1 MNMAEVKSLVRIDAV
16 VRRYHP
22 NPLRREGHHLVTT
35 CPFHQ
40 DKGRP
45 NLVVFP
51 GQNNYKCFA
60 CGAQGDPIDFVARI
74 LHLGRDGQAAAAQ
87 ILIRDFGLQRA
98 GSAVRHLAPPAPA
111 RTVQE
116 LDLVYSAL
124 LSVLDLAPGHLE
136 ELHRR
141 GLSDNAIHRNVY
153 RTLPPPADR
162 PDVMRR
168 LLALLRMPAALRHV
182 PGFARSSSTG
192 EVTLFG
198 APGLLIPIRT
208 TAGQVR
214 ALQVRPD
221 GDHSRALG
229 KYQWLSTP
237 DTPGRQDGTSS
248 GAPCHVSGQH
258 HLAAGEL
265 WITEGA
271 LKADVLSDRRQVA
284 TLAVPGAAVWRGAP
298 AIVRLL
304 QPRRVVIAFDQ
315 DRDPD
320 TRRQVG
326 RHALALRDALAGYD
340 VAFATWEPDKAKGID
355 DALVAGVTIHV

>member
-1 MNMAEVKSLVRIDAV
+1 MNMAEVKSLVHIDDV
-16 VRRYHP
+16 VRRYHDT
-22 NPLRREGHHLVTT
+22 PLRREGHHLVTT
-35 CPFHQ
+35 CPFHH

-74 LHLGRDGQAAAAQ
+74 LDLGRDGQATAAKV
-87 ILIRDFGLQRA
+87 LIRDFGLQRLGTA
-98 GSAVRHLAPPAPA
+98 PRRDEPPAPA

-124 LSVLDLAPGHLE
+124 LSVLDLAPDHLE
-136 ELHRR
+136 ELRRR
-141 GLSDNAIHRNVY
+141 GVSDDAIHRNVY
-153 RTLPPPADR
+153 RTLPPPTDR
-162 PDVMRR
+162 ADVMRR
-168 LLALLRMPAALRHV
+168 LLALLRIPAALRHV

-192 EVTLFG
+192 EFTLFG

-208 TAGQVR
+208 AAGQVR

-221 GDHSRALG
+221 GEHARALG

-237 DTPGRQDGTSS
+237 DTPGRQDGASS
-248 GAPCHVSGQH
+248 GAPCHIAGQH
-258 HLAAGEL
+258 CIVQGEL

-271 LKADVLSDRRQVA
+271 LKADVLSDRRQVPA
-284 TLAVPGAAVWRGAP
+284 LAVPGAAVWRGAP

-326 RHALALRDALAGYD
+326 RHALALRDALAGYN
-340 VAFATWEPDKAKGID
+340 VTFATWDPDKAKGID
-355 DALVAGVTIHV
+355 DALVAGATIHV